1 MVSRAEVDVDHC
13 WAIVDNGM
21 DMVWCGGAITE
32 TRQDH
37 NLIVPVCKKH
47 AIAIAIDEGWKFR

>member
-1 MVSRAEVDVDHC
+1 MVGRTTVDVDHC

-21 DMVWCGGAITE
+21 NMVWCSGEISE
-32 TRQDH
+32 TRHDH

-47 AIAIAIDEGWKFR
+47 ALALDEGWKFR